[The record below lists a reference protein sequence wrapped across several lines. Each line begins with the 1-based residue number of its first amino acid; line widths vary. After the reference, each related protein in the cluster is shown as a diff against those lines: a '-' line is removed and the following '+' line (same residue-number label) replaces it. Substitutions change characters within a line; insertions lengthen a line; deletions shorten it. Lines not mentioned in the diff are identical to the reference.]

1 MDLTALKL
9 NKYQTPYTNEV
20 LRTLP
25 DIVIQWLEEAIS
37 NHLFIQRL
45 ISKDRPYAK
54 DCERDKKGRAK
65 LDLTNPYILTD
76 ISYFTQTADFYRK
89 NGCYTFM
96 KPNPNPNSEYRRF
109 WRQEIYRCWDGML
122 RTEDGAYI
130 TGLEYFYLNFYR
142 MLVAKITEGTKR
154 AKRVFD
160 FPAFYELAHYRY
172 RYIEYAL
179 EAGLNAIELSK
190 RGSGKSYSIASILAH
205 NLILG
210 IDSEQRNGTV
220 GGFIASDKTYLD
232 TKKDGTLKKFVDELA
247 FLRRN
252 TEFPRLMTSQSGNEM
267 AWKKGYKDA
276 SGGESEESSIVFGTS
291 VADDSDKLRGKR
303 GWFMYEEMGNFPN
316 LYETYAANLR
326 GASEGDYSIGLIY
339 LIGTANNKESNFES
353 AKTLLYKP
361 KEHSIF
367 SLPNVYDEE
376 KKGRDEFGLFTPAYL
391 NRLGCYDKDGIS
403 DVTKALL
410 QIMLARYKAYQ
421 SGEAFALLHA
431 IAEDPID
438 PTEAMIQSR
447 SAYFPVTQLNERLTW
462 LTTHPEEL
470 NQHYIGTLAMNGDGE
485 VVFKPTKDIPL
496 RHWNRSKENKQNEN
510 LEGALE
516 IFQMPQKS
524 PRTCK
529 IISDRYVIGCLK
541 EGELVNTDKG
551 LKKVEEVT
559 LDDKLINIDG
569 KFVDIKNLQTYQNDG
584 LIYSIKLWSI
594 LKPTKFSKEHPIY
607 CCTPKRKYRDKK
619 EHLATGLP
627 EQYKVFDR
635 WEFVR
640 AEDVKVGQ
648 YVKAPIPYLQERS
661 IEHLWDESNIRI
673 DFRIDNPLHNPDFW
687 YLMGV
692 IIGDGWASCNGNTI
706 TISLNSNDTFVI
718 DRCRQIVNQIF
729 NRTFS
734 VTKEN
739 GQVKEYSFNN
749 KSLNQFI
756 GKYIGKGAENK
767 HIDEQLKWMPFEC
780 RKNLI
785 LGMIDTDGCV
795 YKGIDYV
802 SISERLVSDM
812 QDILYSLRIRN
823 SVKMLRDE
831 SVHNI
836 KGKLCKTKKTYQLH
850 IALEG
855 FNTIKSWGIPNM
867 RFDRES
873 YYSVSNHAVDRVRFE
888 GDYLFIQIQKIETEE
903 YEGKIYN
910 YECDTHTFMCN
921 YIPTHNCD
929 PVDQENGES
938 ASLFCVIV
946 FDRMTNR
953 IVAEYTGRKQFSD
966 ENYEIVRL
974 LCFFYDAR
982 CLYENNIHGMYNYFK
997 QFNCTYLLYDCPEW
1011 LKQTD
1016 KVKYNGV
1023 GVTMKGVRRTNPVK
1037 AVQMKL
1043 IHDWLLSSEE
1053 MNVVDDDG
1061 EEKVVSQPMLYT
1073 IDSPAL
1079 LEELIGYYDQANVDR
1094 ISALGMVM
1102 LIRESYKEMGVD
1114 TVHDDTEREANEFYS
1129 SAFFDKMYEKRK
1141 IRGRYTSK

>member
-9 NKYQTPYTNEV
+9 NKYQTPYTNEL

-25 DIVIQWLEEAIS
+25 DIVVQWLEEAIS

-54 DCERDKKGRAK
+54 DCERDKKGHAK

-109 WRQEIYRCWDGML
+109 WRQEIYRCWDGMI
-122 RTEDGAYI
+122 RPEDGAYI

-376 KKGRDEFGLFTPAYL
+376 KKGRDEFGLFTPAFF
-391 NRLGCYDKDGIS
+391 NRLGCYNKDGIS

-524 PRTCK
+524 PRTGK
-529 IISDRYVIGCLK
+529 IVTDRY
-541 EGELVNTDKG
+541 
-551 LKKVEEVT
+551 
-559 LDDKLINIDG
+559 
-569 KFVDIKNLQTYQNDG
+569 
-584 LIYSIKLWSI
+584 
-594 LKPTKFSKEHPIY
+594 
-607 CCTPKRKYRDKK
+607 
-619 EHLATGLP
+619 
-627 EQYKVFDR
+627 
-635 WEFVR
+635 
-640 AEDVKVGQ
+640 
-648 YVKAPIPYLQERS
+648 
-661 IEHLWDESNIRI
+661 
-673 DFRIDNPLHNPDFW
+673 
-687 YLMGV
+687 
-692 IIGDGWASCNGNTI
+692 IIG
-706 TISLNSNDTFVI
+706 
-718 DRCRQIVNQIF
+718 
-729 NRTFS
+729 
-734 VTKEN
+734 
-739 GQVKEYSFNN
+739 
-749 KSLNQFI
+749 
-756 GKYIGKGAENK
+756 
-767 HIDEQLKWMPFEC
+767 
-780 RKNLI
+780 
-785 LGMIDTDGCV
+785 
-795 YKGIDYV
+795 
-802 SISERLVSDM
+802 
-812 QDILYSLRIRN
+812 
-823 SVKMLRDE
+823 
-831 SVHNI
+831 
-836 KGKLCKTKKTYQLH
+836 
-850 IALEG
+850 
-855 FNTIKSWGIPNM
+855 
-867 RFDRES
+867 
-873 YYSVSNHAVDRVRFE
+873 
-888 GDYLFIQIQKIETEE
+888 
-903 YEGKIYN
+903 
-910 YECDTHTFMCN
+910 
-921 YIPTHNCD
+921 CD

-938 ASLFCVIV
+938 ASLFSVIV

-953 IVAEYTGRKQFSD
+953 IVAEYTGRKQSSY

-1037 AVQMKL
+1037 TVQMKL

-1053 MNVVDDDG
+1053 MNIVDDDG
-1061 EEKVVSQPMLYT
+1061 EEKMVSQPMLYT
-1073 IDSPAL
+1073 IDSTAL

-1129 SAFFDKMYEKRK
+1129 SAFFDKMYGKK
-1141 IRGRYTSK
+1141 KSKGLYQLKQSV

>member
-1 MDLTALKL
+1 MDLTALQL
-9 NKYQTPYTNEV
+9 NKYQTKYTAE
-20 LRTLP
+20 LLQTLP
-25 DIVIQWLEEAIS
+25 DIVVQWLDEAIS
-37 NHLFIQRL
+37 NHVFIQRL

-76 ISYFTQTADFYRK
+76 TGYFTKTADFYRK
-89 NGCYTFM
+89 NGCYTFI
-96 KPNPNPNSEYRRF
+96 KPNPNPNSEYKRF
-109 WRQEIYRCWDGML
+109 WRQEIRRCWDGML
-122 RTEDGAYI
+122 RPKDGAYI

-142 MLVAKITEGTKR
+142 MLVAKISDGTKR

-303 GWFMYEEMGNFPN
+303 GWFMYEEIGNFPN

-376 KKGRDEFGLFTPAYL
+376 KKGRDEFGLFTPAFL
-391 NRLGCYDKDGIS
+391 NRLGCYNKDGIS

-462 LTTHPEEL
+462 LNTHPEEL

-524 PRTCK
+524 PRTGK
-529 IISDRYVIGCLK
+529 IIEDRYLCAADPIDQ
-541 EGELVNTDKG
+541 EQGE
-551 LKKVEEVT
+551 
-559 LDDKLINIDG
+559 
-569 KFVDIKNLQTYQNDG
+569 
-584 LIYSIKLWSI
+584 SS
-594 LKPTKFSKEHPIY
+594 
-607 CCTPKRKYRDKK
+607 
-619 EHLATGLP
+619 
-627 EQYKVFDR
+627 
-635 WEFVR
+635 
-640 AEDVKVGQ
+640 
-648 YVKAPIPYLQERS
+648 
-661 IEHLWDESNIRI
+661 
-673 DFRIDNPLHNPDFW
+673 
-687 YLMGV
+687 
-692 IIGDGWASCNGNTI
+692 
-706 TISLNSNDTFVI
+706 SL
-718 DRCRQIVNQIF
+718 
-729 NRTFS
+729 FS
-734 VTKEN
+734 V
-739 GQVKEYSFNN
+739 
-749 KSLNQFI
+749 
-756 GKYIGKGAENK
+756 
-767 HIDEQLKWMPFEC
+767 M
-780 RKNLI
+780 
-785 LGMIDTDGCV
+785 
-795 YKGIDYV
+795 
-802 SISERLVSDM
+802 
-812 QDILYSLRIRN
+812 
-823 SVKMLRDE
+823 
-831 SVHNI
+831 
-836 KGKLCKTKKTYQLH
+836 
-850 IALEG
+850 
-855 FNTIKSWGIPNM
+855 
-867 RFDRES
+867 
-873 YYSVSNHAVDRVRFE
+873 
-888 GDYLFIQIQKIETEE
+888 
-903 YEGKIYN
+903 
-910 YECDTHTFMCN
+910 
-921 YIPTHNCD
+921 
-929 PVDQENGES
+929 
-938 ASLFCVIV
+938 V

-997 QFNCTYLLYDCPEW
+997 QFNCTYLLYDCPDY

-1023 GVTMKGVRRTNPVK
+1023 GVTVKGVRRTRPIIEL
-1037 AVQMKL
+1037 QMKL
-1043 IHDWLLSSEE
+1043 IRDWLLSSEE
-1053 MNVVDDDG
+1053 MNVVDDNG

-1094 ISALGMVM
+1094 ISALGMIM

-1114 TVHDDTEREANEFYS
+1114 TVHDDSEREANEFYS
-1129 SAFFDKMYEKRK
+1129 SDFFDKMYVKK
-1141 IRGRYTSK
+1141 KSNARYPLNQSV

>member
-9 NKYQTPYTNEV
+9 NKYQTPYTNEL

-25 DIVIQWLEEAIS
+25 DIVVQWLEEAIS

-109 WRQEIYRCWDGML
+109 WRQEIYRCWDGMI
-122 RTEDGAYI
+122 RPDDGAYI

-361 KEHSIF
+361 REHSIF

-391 NRLGCYDKDGIS
+391 NRLGCYNKDGIS

-485 VVFKPTKDIPL
+485 VVFKPTKDTPL

-524 PRTCK
+524 PRTGK
-529 IISDRYVIGCLK
+529 IVTDRY
-541 EGELVNTDKG
+541 
-551 LKKVEEVT
+551 
-559 LDDKLINIDG
+559 
-569 KFVDIKNLQTYQNDG
+569 
-584 LIYSIKLWSI
+584 
-594 LKPTKFSKEHPIY
+594 
-607 CCTPKRKYRDKK
+607 
-619 EHLATGLP
+619 
-627 EQYKVFDR
+627 
-635 WEFVR
+635 
-640 AEDVKVGQ
+640 
-648 YVKAPIPYLQERS
+648 
-661 IEHLWDESNIRI
+661 
-673 DFRIDNPLHNPDFW
+673 
-687 YLMGV
+687 
-692 IIGDGWASCNGNTI
+692 IIG
-706 TISLNSNDTFVI
+706 
-718 DRCRQIVNQIF
+718 
-729 NRTFS
+729 
-734 VTKEN
+734 
-739 GQVKEYSFNN
+739 
-749 KSLNQFI
+749 
-756 GKYIGKGAENK
+756 
-767 HIDEQLKWMPFEC
+767 
-780 RKNLI
+780 
-785 LGMIDTDGCV
+785 
-795 YKGIDYV
+795 
-802 SISERLVSDM
+802 
-812 QDILYSLRIRN
+812 
-823 SVKMLRDE
+823 
-831 SVHNI
+831 
-836 KGKLCKTKKTYQLH
+836 
-850 IALEG
+850 
-855 FNTIKSWGIPNM
+855 
-867 RFDRES
+867 
-873 YYSVSNHAVDRVRFE
+873 
-888 GDYLFIQIQKIETEE
+888 
-903 YEGKIYN
+903 
-910 YECDTHTFMCN
+910 
-921 YIPTHNCD
+921 CD

-938 ASLFCVIV
+938 ASLFSVIV

-953 IVAEYTGRKQFSD
+953 IVAEYTGRKQSSY

-1037 AVQMKL
+1037 TVQMKL

-1053 MNVVDDDG
+1053 MNIVDDDG
-1061 EEKVVSQPMLYT
+1061 EEKMVSQPMLYT
-1073 IDSPAL
+1073 IDSTAL

-1129 SAFFDKMYEKRK
+1129 SAFFDKMYGKK
-1141 IRGRYTSK
+1141 KSKGLYQLKQSV